1 MVRSRHGI
9 GRFLRTYEMPSIQVS
24 LEGKRLL
31 GNSNIVR
38 DSLSRF
44 QMDHF
49 HCKNGTRGCT
59 TLSGQMKYVG
69 RPKREVVIVIDP
81 SRELLFIHVLK
92 KYSQSKNRITFL
104 LLIFHINSTKSN
116 PAFWH
121 RKILRGFHRLKR
133 RCDCITIIINDSSR
147 RNELS
152 SKTRVGRK
160 SLWN

>member
-1 MVRSRHGI
+1 
-9 GRFLRTYEMPSIQVS
+9 MPSIQVS
-24 LEGKRLL
+24 FEGQHVL
-31 GNSNIVR
+31 GMANIVR

-49 HCKNGTRGCT
+49 HFKNRTRGCT

-81 SRELLFIHVLK
+81 SRKLLFIHV
-92 KYSQSKNRITFL
+92 SKIIHRAQTELTFL
-104 LLIFHINSTKSN
+104 LLIFHINSTKSH

-121 RKILRGFHRLKR
+121 RKILRGFHRFNR
-133 RCDCITIIINDSSR
+133 RCDCITITNNNSSR

-152 SKTRVGRK
+152 SRTRVGRK
-160 SLWN
+160 CLWN